1 MPPRTLLSRVW
12 RDCPEDLPCV
22 EIVER
27 ATCDIAQ
34 AQAERQ
40 RQEHAQQKQRL
51 QDWKH
56 SVSSTSGLCR
66 WLRCKSEVQGSAHV
80 CLDGQVAADHV
91 DAAKHIFGF
100 WQNFWVQHP
109 NRNLDHGAIGQQL
122 AQQILANRP
131 PGKLLFNLGRRPF
144 KI

>member
-40 RQEHAQQKQRL
+40 RQEHAQQNL

-91 DAAKHIFGF
+91 DAAKHILDFGKIFGF
-100 WQNFWVQHP
+100 SIPIAIWTMAPLASSWHSKFWQTGP
-109 NRNLDHGAIGQQL
+109 RGSSSSI
-122 AQQILANRP
+122 
-131 PGKLLFNLGRRPF
+131 
-144 KI
+144 